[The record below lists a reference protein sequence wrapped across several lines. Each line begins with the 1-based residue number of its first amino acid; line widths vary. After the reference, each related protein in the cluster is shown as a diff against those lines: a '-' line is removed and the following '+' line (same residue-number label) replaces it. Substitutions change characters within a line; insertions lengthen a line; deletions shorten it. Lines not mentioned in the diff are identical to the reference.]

1 VRSASVYYHFPAKQ
15 ALLVEIMRTT
25 LEDLTTEVERIVDA
39 ARDVA
44 TDDEHDP
51 EGATIAYE
59 RARTTALVDQA
70 RAHLAAVEE
79 AFAQLE
85 AGTYGRCVSCGDEIG
100 AERLEALP
108 VATTCFAC
116 ASQR

>member
-1 VRSASVYYHFPAKQ
+1 MDLERVRARLAEEREATARQLGALQ
-15 ALLVEIMRTT
+15 A
-25 LEDLTTEVERIVDA
+25 EVAQIVDA

-70 RAHLAAVEE
+70 HAHLAAIDAAVER
-79 AFAQLE
+79 LD
-85 AGTYGRCVSCGDEIG
+85 AGTYGCCVRCERPIS
-100 AERLEALP
+100 AERLDARP
-108 VATTCFAC
+108 VATTCIAC
-116 ASQR
+116 ASRR

>member
-1 VRSASVYYHFPAKQ
+1 VGDVADAARVTARLA
-15 ALLVEIMRTT
+15 EERETT
-25 LEDLTTEVERIVDA
+25 LRQLEDLTTEVERIVDA